1 MSMVSS
7 EEIREN
13 NNSGV
18 WMDSDFFVSEYFIG
32 LAKQFIQVFPLIPY
46 GKT

>member
-1 MSMVSS
+1 MVSS

-13 NNSGV
+13 NDSGI
-18 WMDSDFFVSEYFIG
+18 DSGFLVSEYFIIG
-32 LAKQFIQVFPLIPY
+32 LAKQFILVFPLTSY

>member
-1 MSMVSS
+1 MVSS

-13 NNSGV
+13 NDSGV
-18 WMDSDFFVSEYFIG
+18 WIDSGFLVSEYFIIG
-32 LAKQFIQVFPLIPY
+32 LAKQFILVFPLTSY

>member
-1 MSMVSS
+1 MVSS
-7 EEIREN
+7 EEIREK

-18 WMDSDFFVSEYFIG
+18 WMDSGFFVSEYFIIG
-32 LAKQFIQVFPLIPY
+32 LAKQLVQVFPLIPY